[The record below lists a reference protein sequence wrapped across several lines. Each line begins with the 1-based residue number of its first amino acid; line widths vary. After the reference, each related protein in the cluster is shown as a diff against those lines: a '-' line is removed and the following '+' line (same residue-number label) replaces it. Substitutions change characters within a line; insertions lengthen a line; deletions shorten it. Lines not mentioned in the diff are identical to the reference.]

1 MASGN
6 ERLIEQFKEIRSSAK
21 THVSEM
27 VNKLT
32 ELMTAYEN
40 IDTLKDM
47 RRELR
52 DVLKEFQIAHE
63 AYHSLIKTKS
73 DEHARTRTGWKCVLS
88 GAPLPFLFRC
98 ISMK

>member
-6 ERLIEQFKEIRSSAK
+6 ERLIEQFKEIRSSAE

-32 ELMTAYEN
+32 ELMTACEN
-40 IDTLKDM
+40 IDTLKDV

-52 DVLKEFQIAHE
+52 GVLKEFQITHE
-63 AYHSLIKTKS
+63 AYHRLIKTKREQEES
-73 DEHARTRTGWKCVLS
+73 T
-88 GAPLPFLFRC
+88 
-98 ISMK
+98 